1 MEVLLASDINA
12 GVKNA
17 ITDILIL
24 TTRISA
30 DLSTTLRVLE
40 VFQGDGPEEDLG
52 RLKKVV
58 G

>member
-1 MEVLLASDINA
+1 VLLASDINA

-40 VFQGDGPEEDLG
+40 VFQGDGPGEDLG